1 MVIGSPF
8 TLISVENNKYS
19 SCLGYFLQFFNN
31 KDECPANENGPV
43 CQYSDY
49 VRVTYYG
56 GTDKT
61 VKESKCG
68 LRAVRNILS
77 TGSKLVDEA
86 IGFGA
91 SKIYAEMITKFKRM
105 GYREGFSM
113 GAIPQDYRIFA
124 ATNKF
129 VEKAYAYQIEQLYNN
144 TGKKVVIVSHSYGT
158 LSTLMKMDKSI
169 TSKIK
174 KFIAVAPPFA
184 GADELLDVFLYGMH
198 NFDFEIKIGKKEI
211 FKVNYDVFGQNM
223 IYKAMPILAE
233 LRPQSYINQLLALE
247 KYKEFGKAILEQID
261 LETECEDKNCDAD
274 YVKSHSVLFNA
285 IFGENT
291 FPNLSDDVC
300 KIETSFFKFLGSEAK
315 LRDQENKDPYGY
327 FTKPCRAYL
336 DKEGI
341 CPSILVK
348 SDTFNPSLS
357 DFEKLC
363 GVYNESILYNAECT
377 DKRLCV
383 DSV

>member
-1 MVIGSPF
+1 M
-8 TLISVENNKYS
+8 
-19 SCLGYFLQFFNN
+19 NN
-31 KDECPANENGPV
+31 KDECRANENGPV

-91 SKIYAEMITKFKRM
+91 SKIYGEMITKFKRM

-113 GAIPQDYRIFA
+113 GQFHRTTVYSQRRI
-124 ATNKF
+124 N
-129 VEKAYAYQIEQLYNN
+129 
-144 TGKKVVIVSHSYGT
+144 ST

-233 LRPQSYINQLLALE
+233 LRPQSYINQLFASE
-247 KYKEFGKAILEQID
+247 KYKEFGKAILERID

-285 IFGENT
+285 IFGEDT
-291 FPNLSDDVC
+291 FPDLSDDVC

-315 LRDQENKDPYGY
+315 LRDQENKDPMVI
-327 FTKPCRAYL
+327 L
-336 DKEGI
+336 
-341 CPSILVK
+341 PSIVGHIWTRKVFVLL
-348 SDTFNPSLS
+348 F
-357 DFEKLC
+357 
-363 GVYNESILYNAECT
+363 
-377 DKRLCV
+377 
-383 DSV
+383 